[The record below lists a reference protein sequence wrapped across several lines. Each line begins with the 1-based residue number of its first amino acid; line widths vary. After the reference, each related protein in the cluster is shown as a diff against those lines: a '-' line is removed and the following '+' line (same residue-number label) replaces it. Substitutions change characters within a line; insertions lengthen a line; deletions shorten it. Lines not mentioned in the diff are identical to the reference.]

1 MDSVGKDVFSDEME
15 LFLRMEKRPKR
26 LQDKAFTSIAQ
37 SIREKSLK
45 FTEKGVDKKIYSGK
59 MVKLSREHSMNL
71 ENDTETE
78 TQERQQVPESIQD

>member
-1 MDSVGKDVFSDEME
+1 
-15 LFLRMEKRPKR
+15 
-26 LQDKAFTSIAQ
+26 
-37 SIREKSLK
+37 
-45 FTEKGVDKKIYSGK
+45 

>member
-1 MDSVGKDVFSDEME
+1 MDSVGKDVFSDEMDFFCE
-15 LFLRMEKRPKR
+15 WKNGSNAYRIRLSPALRSRSEKKVWNFLK
-26 LQDKAFTSIAQ
+26 
-37 SIREKSLK
+37 
-45 FTEKGVDKKIYSGK
+45 KGVDKKIYSGK